1 MSLKLKICCR
11 QDAGEMVHNLRTGYA
26 LTKKL
31 LQAGILETHPVS
43 YLAVTTK
50 TMQSTHDFMHIKR
63 TRRACWLRFVGLGGI
78 ALGFG
83 LGSSWA
89 QASSAPIRVAAAS
102 DLKFALAQLSATF
115 ERDTGQPIAITY
127 GSSGTL
133 ARQIEQGLPMDLF
146 LSADESLVLRLA
158 QSGWAQDAGVVYAT
172 GQLAWVVS
180 ASAKTALDPDLK
192 GLLSSLHGG
201 KLAIANPEHA
211 PYGRAARAALQSAQ
225 LWDRVQGQLVLGENV
240 SQATQ
245 FVSSGAAQAGLVA
258 LSLAQASELS
268 SQLRY
273 VRVNDR
279 LHPPIIQ
286 RMALRRGAKPAAM
299 QFYMYLQSAAAKKL
313 FAAHGLG
320 SSAQK

>member
-1 MSLKLKICCR
+1 MSLKLKICFR
-11 QDAGEMVHNLRTGYA
+11 QDASEIVHNLKTGYA

-31 LQAGILETHPVS
+31 LQTGILETHPVS

-50 TMQSTHDFMHIKR
+50 TMQSTHDFMRVKH
-63 TRRACWLRFVGLGGI
+63 TRRACWLCFGGLVC
-78 ALGFG
+78 AAQGFG
-83 LGSSWA
+83 SSSSWA
-89 QASSAPIRVAAAS
+89 QTRSVSIQVAAAS
-102 DLKFALAQLSATF
+102 DLTFVLSRLSADF

-127 GSSGTL
+127 GSSGNL

-146 LSADESLVLRLA
+146 LSADESLVMRLA

-180 ASAKTALDPDLK
+180 ASAQAALDPDLK
-192 GLLSSLHGG
+192 GLLSSLRGG
-201 KLAIANPEHA
+201 KLAMANPAHA
-211 PYGRAARAALQSAQ
+211 PYGRAARAALQSAL
-225 LWDRVQGQLVLGENV
+225 LWDRVQAQLVLGENV

-273 VRVNDR
+273 VRVNSR

-286 RMALRRGAKPAAM
+286 RMALRRGASPAAM

-320 SSAQK
+320 SPAQK